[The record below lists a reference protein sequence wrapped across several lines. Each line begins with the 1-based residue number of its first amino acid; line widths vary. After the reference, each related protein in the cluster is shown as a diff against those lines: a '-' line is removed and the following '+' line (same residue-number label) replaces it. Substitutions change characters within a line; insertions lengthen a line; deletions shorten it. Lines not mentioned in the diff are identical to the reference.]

1 MVFVEIPLP
10 KLRGESYAIIWKQ
23 ARISVI
29 ILRWIGRNNPAVLRF
44 LGGDRMKKE
53 WGKQCHGLFLF
64 VGLRGCGGTRTIVL
78 GCNLHAI
85 LT

>member
-23 ARISVI
+23 ARIPVI
-29 ILRWIGRNNPAVLRF
+29 ILCWIGRNNPAVLR
-44 LGGDRMKKE
+44 LSGGSRMIKG

-64 VGLRGCGGTRTIVL
+64 VGL
-78 GCNLHAI
+78 
-85 LT
+85 